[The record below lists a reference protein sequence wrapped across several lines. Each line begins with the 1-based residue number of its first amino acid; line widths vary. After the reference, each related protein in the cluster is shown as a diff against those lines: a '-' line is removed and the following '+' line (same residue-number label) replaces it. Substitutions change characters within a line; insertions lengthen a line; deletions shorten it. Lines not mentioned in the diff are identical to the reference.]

1 MDEVKIIP
9 EKDYDRFMDIIINAY
24 PGAYGDLKQEDRE
37 KIKKRSLSIQKEDP
51 TIDFYGLYRNK
62 QLLGVM
68 RLHDFT
74 MNMRSKMIKSWGI
87 GLVAVD
93 LIHKKQKVA
102 KEIMTFYLNHLKK
115 EDVSLAIL
123 YPFRSD
129 FYKEMGFGYG
139 TKMNLYYFKPSS
151 LPHNSEEVNI
161 SYLNLDNIT
170 DVQKCYMKYTE
181 NTHGMTDRSKKF
193 FEMRI
198 KNPKNRF
205 IGYKSNGS
213 LDGYMIFQF
222 KKLKENNFIFNDIVI
237 IELIYNSSKSLQV
250 LTNFLC
256 KQADQVNRISFA
268 TQDVNFHYI
277 LSDARNGTN
286 NLLSD
291 DYVSQEINTQGRGIM
306 YRVVNIPSFFEKLS
320 DVKFGNH
327 TLTLKLTITDTF
339 MSENNSSFYLNVEKG
354 FVKLMDIN
362 EPDVEIKLDISEFSS
377 MITGCISFKELVIYG
392 LASISDSKYI
402 DTINDTFKVDSSP
415 ICMASF

>member
-37 KIKKRSLSIQKEDP
+37 KIKKRSLLIQKEDP

-93 LIHKKQKVA
+93 LIHKKEKVA
-102 KEIMTFYLNHLKK
+102 KEIMSFYLNYLEKK
-115 EDVSLAIL
+115 DVSLAIL

-139 TKMNLYYFKPSS
+139 TKMNSYYFKPSS
-151 LPHNSEEVNI
+151 LPHNSEKENI
-161 SYLNLDNIT
+161 SYLNLDNIS
-170 DVQKCYMKYTE
+170 DIHKCYMKYTE
-181 NTHGMTDRSKKF
+181 NTHGMTGRSSKY

-198 KNPKNRF
+198 KNPKNKF

-213 LDGYMIFQF
+213 LDGYLIFQF
-222 KKLKENNFIFNDIVI
+222 KKLKDDNFIFNDIVI
-237 IELIYNSSKSLQV
+237 IELIYNNSKSLHA
-250 LTNFLC
+250 LTNFLH
-256 KQADQVNRISFA
+256 KQADQINRISFA
-268 TQDVNFHYI
+268 TQDTNFHYI

-286 NLLSD
+286 NLLSF

-306 YRVVNIPSFFEKLS
+306 YRVVNIPSFFDKLTS
-320 DVKFGNH
+320 IKFGNN
-327 TLTLKLTITDTF
+327 TLILKLTITDTF
-339 MSENNSSFYLNVEKG
+339 MPKNNGSFHLKIENG
-354 FVKLMDIN
+354 FIKLIDQAN
-362 EPDVEIKLDISEFSS
+362 YDVEIKLGIADFSS
-377 MITGCISFKELVIYG
+377 MVTGSITFKELVIYG
-392 LASISDSKYI
+392 LASISDTRQVRI
-402 DTINDTFKVDSSP
+402 INDTFKVDSQP